1 MHGMLAMAALLPPLY
16 CVYCRPAWAGLCF
29 LVHVLILLY
38 FTVYIWGISVSPISR
53 LPVWVGRSALVC
65 APLAL
70 VSGCGSRGQRAQ
82 TSKGA
87 ILSNVLRI
95 AVDLIRYSVR
105 LGWLLGGRFRI
116 VLC

>member
-1 MHGMLAMAALLPPLY
+1 MHGMLAMAALLPPLH

-70 VSGCGSRGQRAQ
+70 VSGCGSRGQSAD
-82 TSKGA
+82 
-87 ILSNVLRI
+87 I
-95 AVDLIRYSVR
+95 
-105 LGWLLGGRFRI
+105 
-116 VLC
+116 